1 MEKVHKPTKEEIEQH
16 QWLKPKQQSMDE
28 IHDIIIALRGGTGKN
43 DGDYRSSHLG
53 IILEYLK
60 TQKRE
65 DKRLTLQ
72 KLALKIGMS
81 QRQIRENYFDGL
93 IAFGVLGLT
102 SQCDVWYWIGK
113 EALTKHEGE
122 L

>member
-1 MEKVHKPTKEEIEQH
+1 MEREYKPTNEEIEKH
-16 QWLKPKQQSMDE
+16 QWLKPKQQSIDE
-28 IHDIIIALRGGTGKN
+28 IHDIITALRGGTGRN

-93 IAFGVLGLT
+93 LAYGILGL
-102 SQCDVWYWIGK
+102 SSKCDEWYWIGK
-113 EALTKHEGE
+113 EALIKKEGE